1 MKGVTMKLKTTL
13 AVVLGCVAVQ
23 AAATPATP
31 TPAPTTSPTPA
42 TSATPS
48 TSPAVTSAQ
57 PTTTTAATVSPLKND
72 NDRASYTIGVDMG
85 KSLKAQNLQL
95 NIDMLARGI
104 KDGLAG
110 SPLLMTDDEM
120 RQTLLTLQK
129 QIIAKQQADMK
140 VLGDKNLQAGQK
152 FLDDNKTK
160 PGVKVTANGLQY
172 KVIDDGKGKMPASSD
187 VVTVD
192 YEGKLI
198 NGQVFDSTYQ
208 RGKPATFQLSQ
219 VIEGW
224 QQALQMMKA
233 GATWEL
239 YIPPKLAY
247 GDKGLGGPIGP
258 NETLVFK
265 VHLISVGAPAATDKK
280 QS

>member
-1 MKGVTMKLKTTL
+1 MKLKTTL
-13 AVVLGCVAVQ
+13 AVVLGCVAAQ
-23 AAATPATP
+23 AIAVPAP
-31 TPAPTTSPTPA
+31 TPAPAAASAQSTASGPAAPA
-42 TSATPS
+42 TSQAVPAKTP
-48 TSPAVTSAQ
+48 AQ
-57 PTTTTAATVSPLKND
+57 PTTTTSSSLLQND
-72 NDRASYTIGVDMG
+72 NDKASYTIGVDMG
-85 KSLKAQNLQL
+85 KSLKAQNLLL
-95 NIDMLARGI
+95 NIDVLARGI
-104 KDGLAG
+104 KDGLSGG
-110 SPLLMTDDEM
+110 SLLMTDDEM

-129 QIIAKQQADMK
+129 QILAKQQAQMK
-140 VLGDKNLQAGQK
+140 ALADKNAQAGQK
-152 FLDDNKTK
+152 FLSDNKSK
-160 PGVKVTANGLQY
+160 PGVKTTDTGLQY
-172 KVIDDGKGKMPASSD
+172 KVVDAGTGKMPGKDD

-192 YEGKLI
+192 YEGKLV

-224 QQALQMMKA
+224 QQALQMMKS

-265 VHLISVGAPAATDKK
+265 VHLISVGDIKANADKK

>member
-1 MKGVTMKLKTTL
+1 MKLKTTL

>member
-1 MKGVTMKLKTTL
+1 MKLKTTL

-23 AAATPATP
+23 AAATTPATP
-31 TPAPTTSPTPA
+31 TPAPTTPA
-42 TSATPS
+42 TSATPL
-48 TSPAVTSAQ
+48 TPAATPAQ
-57 PTTTTAATVSPLKND
+57 PAATTAATVSPLKND

-172 KVIDDGKGKMPASSD
+172 KVIDEGKGKMPASSD

-265 VHLISVGAPAATDKK
+265 VHLISVGAPAANADKK